1 MMLQLA
7 SDCWT
12 RIASELEFMLFYRG
26 NQRNENETMSIF
38 SPKVKK
44 VASEPTECECAK
56 FKIWASL
63 LLSFEHKKT
72 QNVRSYNLV
81 MKTYFDPTCRFSSS
95 FKCLL
100 VIFYSG
106 SHQLFHFPIFLFH
119 FLFCL
124 HVPCVC
130 VHNILRN
137 PSKVI
142 KRRPFHFSYY
152 LRWCFCLGCFLS
164 TWYVSLPPFCV
175 CLSINLM
182 RILFVWPSNVNII
195 SRWLYIGVW
204 LEL

>member
-1 MMLQLA
+1 
-7 SDCWT
+7 
-12 RIASELEFMLFYRG
+12 
-26 NQRNENETMSIF
+26 
-38 SPKVKK
+38 
-44 VASEPTECECAK
+44 
-56 FKIWASL
+56 
-63 LLSFEHKKT
+63 
-72 QNVRSYNLV
+72 

-106 SHQLFHFPIFLFH
+106 SHQLFHFPIFLVHFH
-119 FLFCL
+119 FCL

-204 LEL
+204 IELYSCTSISLTSIQVIGRFDNFTRTVSHDDASLQWHILYVGGVFAVRSFVFPLQIAFDAFKIRFLSTCQQQWA